1 MTGPLDGI
9 RVIEACGPIGHY
21 AGRLLADLGADV
33 IKVEPPE
40 GDPARQHPP
49 LLDGVPALEGS
60 LPFLLLNANKR
71 SVRLDLGSAEDR
83 QHFLSLVAGADVLI
97 DDWRPSEQSALRL
110 DDQVLGNTRPFVLGT
125 LIDQVPIGA
134 LFGHDLDHQ

>member
-40 GDPARQHPP
+40 GDPARLHPP
-49 LLDGVPALEGS
+49 FLEGVAAPEAS
-60 LPFLLLNANKR
+60 LSFLLLNANKR
-71 SVRLDLGSAEDR
+71 SVRLDLADAEER
-83 QHFLSLVAGADVLI
+83 ARFVALVGTADVLI
-97 DDWRPSEQSALRL
+97 DDWRPSEQA
-110 DDQVLGNTRPFVLGT
+110 
-125 LIDQVPIGA
+125 A
-134 LFGHDLDHQ
+134 